1 MISFIYLIFGGFL
14 LKTLALIKKIL
25 TSACVIF
32 TVLFTFIYTLG
43 VSINYEWLPT
53 LGMLYSLLAFSL
65 VLSAMNKYLFSNSL
79 VLGVRIL
86 FHYVVTALAF
96 YLLFVVASGFL
107 KNGGSAVTIMIVFS
121 VIYALFAAVVSI
133 VSCIKPKSSKSCSN
147 SKNNKKKSKKE
158 TEYKKMF

>member
-1 MISFIYLIFGGFL
+1 M
-14 LKTLALIKKIL
+14 KTLGLIKKIL

-43 VSINYEWLPT
+43 ISVNNEWLPT

-86 FHYVVTALAF
+86 FHYIVTALAF
-96 YLLFVVASGFL
+96 YLLFVIASGFA
-107 KNGGSAVTIMIVFS
+107 KNGGSATTIMIVFS
-121 VIYALFAAVVSI
+121 IIYALYAAI
-133 VSCIKPKSSKSCSN
+133 VAIFCGTKGSK
-147 SKNNKKKSKKE
+147 KEKKSKKNS
-158 TEYKKMF
+158 EYKKMF